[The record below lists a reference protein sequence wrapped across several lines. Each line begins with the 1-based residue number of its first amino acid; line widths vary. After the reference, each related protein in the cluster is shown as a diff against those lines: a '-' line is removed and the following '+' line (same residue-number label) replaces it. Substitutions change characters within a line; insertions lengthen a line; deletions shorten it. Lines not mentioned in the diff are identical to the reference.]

1 MFFGYMKPE
10 MLILVISVF
19 ISVLTTALALV
30 PPFLT
35 GKLVDSILPNK
46 QLKMLYTV
54 SIGLVLIYVLRFGLG
69 ALRGHMLRI
78 SGDKIIAS
86 LKKDVY

>member
-35 GKLVDSILPNK
+35 GKLVDSILLLQK
-46 QLKMLYTV
+46 L
-54 SIGLVLIYVLRFGLG
+54 SCVLLDTLDIPFFRHG
-69 ALRGHMLRI
+69 
-78 SGDKIIAS
+78 
-86 LKKDVY
+86 